1 MYESI
6 CETLEKQTW
15 EQRGYEMA
23 EIGTRDPTSS
33 VARMLTWILQ
43 DRLVVTAYNYPEV
56 DLHKTAF
63 PDNTFDITVADQV
76 LEHTQRPWLCA
87 EELWRITKQGS
98 LCIVATPIIHPIHPN
113 PLDCWRIM
121 PDGYKVIFPEE
132 KWEWLNFGMWGDRHL
147 VAWECES
154 PITRGLTGDWLSM
167 PQAKD
172 IVPNYGPETD
182 GLWPVVA
189 WLVGRKR

>member
-1 MYESI
+1 
-6 CETLEKQTW
+6 
-15 EQRGYEMA
+15 MA

-43 DRLVVTAYNYPEV
+43 DRLVVTAYNSPEV

-98 LCIVATPIIHPIHPN
+98 LCIVATPI
-113 PLDCWRIM
+113 
-121 PDGYKVIFPEE
+121 
-132 KWEWLNFGMWGDRHL
+132 
-147 VAWECES
+147 
-154 PITRGLTGDWLSM
+154 TRGLTGDWLSM